1 MELASELFE
10 TSIAWLRDN
19 YSNFR
24 FFQERDLVW
33 TVQTHINEKIE
44 EQELPYQVFNDYPM
58 LSGKRRSLSTD
69 LAILNQN
76 GIVEVA
82 VEFKY
87 EPSHSRSDI
96 LPTKFPVVSWGNDG
110 VGKDVER
117 IHNFVDKGVAEVA
130 YSIFIDEGS
139 HFRNRNPHS
148 GSKWLE
154 WNIEPRHL
162 SRVSVLLAQRKVSS

>member
-1 MELASELFE
+1 MEPASELFE
-10 TSIAWLRDN
+10 TSIAWLQDN

-58 LSGKRRSLSTD
+58 LSGKRTD

-110 VGKDVER
+110 VGEDVER
-117 IHNFVDKGVAEVA
+117 IHNFVDKRAAEVA

-139 HFRNRNPHS
+139 HFRNRNPYS

-154 WNIEPRHL
+154 WNIEAGNL
-162 SRVSVLLAQRKVSS
+162 SRVSVLLAQKKVN